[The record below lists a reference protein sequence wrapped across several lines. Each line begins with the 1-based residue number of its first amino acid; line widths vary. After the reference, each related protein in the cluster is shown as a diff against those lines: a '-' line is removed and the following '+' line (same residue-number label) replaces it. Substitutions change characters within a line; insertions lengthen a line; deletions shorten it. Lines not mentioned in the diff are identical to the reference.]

1 MSQPVAVIV
10 VAMPQEAAPFEAA
23 ARAAHPWPAG
33 GAAAQLLEIADRP
46 VVLLRTG
53 IGLTAAASSL
63 TALLTALPR
72 VAPPPPVIS
81 AGTCGGLGA
90 AVEVRDVTIGTS
102 FAYADADA
110 RAFGYAPGQIPGQPA
125 CFPAAASLLTAV
137 RAGVEAGTQTLPR
150 LHEGQQ
156 LSGNSFVT
164 ATNAAAVRALFPD
177 AVGVD
182 MESAALAQVCF
193 AHTVPF
199 ASVRGVSDLC
209 GPRADQ
215 EFHVGVEVAAQASAD
230 VVLGLLTK
238 L

>member
-1 MSQPVAVIV
+1 MSLPVAVVV
-10 VAMPQEAAPFEAA
+10 VAMPEEAAPFEAA
-23 ARAAHPWPAG
+23 ATGAQPWPAG
-33 GAAAQLLEIADRP
+33 GATARLLQIADRS

-63 TALLTALPR
+63 TALLAALPTNT
-72 VAPPPPVIS
+72 APPPVIS
-81 AGTCGGLGA
+81 AGTCGGLDP
-90 AVEVRDVTIGTS
+90 AVEVRDVALGTS

-125 CFPAAASLLTAV
+125 CFPAAASLLAAA
-137 RAGVEAGTQTLPR
+137 RAAAGPSLPR
-150 LHEGQQ
+150 LHAGQQ

-164 ATNAAAVRALFPD
+164 ADTAAAVRDLFPA

-199 ASVRGVSDLC
+199 VSVRGVSDLC

-230 VVLGLLTK
+230 VVLAMLTK